1 MKHIT
6 AKAICIFLMGLILC
20 SCSEQK
26 TTGED
31 THASAADT
39 ALKSAAIPDSYWKIP
54 GSDSTLKLNEFVMYY
69 KRIVAPVTF
78 SAQTPVY
85 AKPDTTSKVL
95 KIFAFNT
102 PLTPVINSEATD
114 WLAVQLNQ
122 DTVYLRTKDVAL
134 FSFTSPSDKN
144 LKYYVQEKNETTII
158 YKYNLEQKKYL
169 DTFSVPEFIPDYIG
183 QVNSVHWKNT
193 DLIIYLN
200 SNGNCCGCS
209 DKQKY
214 LIDANGAFDDLI
226 ETSQYIDDGEIEA
239 GFESNVFFPADPQT
253 QDIIYSEYEYGILT
267 DLDGN
272 EISDKK
278 GNPITGTIKDVK
290 KYYRW
295 NGEEMIEQKK

>member
-6 AKAICIFLMGLILC
+6 AKNICIFFAGLILC
-20 SCSEQK
+20 SCSEHK
-26 TTGED
+26 ATGED

-39 ALKSAAIPDSYWKIP
+39 ALKSAAIPDSAWKVP
-54 GSDSTLKLNEFVMYY
+54 VSDSTLKLNEFVMYY
-69 KRIVAPVTF
+69 KKIVAPVTF

-95 KIFAFNT
+95 KTFSFNT
-102 PLTPVINSEATD
+102 PLTPVLNSEVTD
-114 WLAVQLNQ
+114 WLEVQLNQ

-134 FSFTSPSDKN
+134 FSFTSSTDKN
-144 LKYYVQEKNETTII
+144 LKYFVQGKNETTII
-158 YKYNLEQKKYL
+158 YKYNSAQKKYL

-183 QVNSVHWKNT
+183 QVNSAAWENT
-193 DLIIYLN
+193 DLVIYLN

-214 LIDANGAFDDLI
+214 LVDANGVFGELI

-239 GFESNVFFPADPQT
+239 GFESSVFFPADPQI

-267 DLDGN
+267 DAGGN
-272 EISDKK
+272 EIYDKK
-278 GNPITGTIKDVK
+278 RNPVTGTIRDIK

-295 NGEEMIEQKK
+295 DGKKMIEQNR